1 MVSQVQ
7 QRVRTDA
14 GHSLSRILRLPAMLG
29 DTGVLR
35 AGQDIWEVLRGS
47 EAVVSFPYGTI
58 LMF

>member
-1 MVSQVQ
+1 MLSKVHH
-7 QRVRTDA
+7 RVRTDT
-14 GHSLSRILRLPAMLG
+14 GHSPSRTLRLPAMLG

-47 EAVVSFPYGTI
+47 EAVVSFQYGTI